1 MKKTDFRTKR
11 KAQRE
16 ANTQEADQL
25 IEDYLAAAHHRNDKT
40 KEILEEYIEE
50 KDAQL
55 QRD

>member
-11 KAQRE
+11 KQKNE
-16 ANTQEADQL
+16 ANATEADQL
-25 IEDYLAAAHHRNDKT
+25 IDDFLASAYHRNDKT

-55 QRD
+55 PRN

>member
-1 MKKTDFRTKR
+1 MKKTEFRTKR

-55 QRD
+55 QRN